1 MIIKGLNSAGIS
13 EAVEN
18 FEVIYEQK
26 ANSKSKKPV
35 QGINID
41 IGIVDLY
48 TVTRSFVTAKTFSF
62 LKLNFL
68 LLPGFNAYFVPGQ
81 KRRLCI

>member
-26 ANSKSKKPV
+26 ANSKSKIPV

-41 IGIVDLY
+41 IGLLIY
-48 TVTRSFVTAKTFSF
+48 T
-62 LKLNFL
+62 L
-68 LLPGFNAYFVPGQ
+68 
-81 KRRLCI
+81 